1 MTTPEIR
8 PGAGETL
15 DGFYHGRIRILQ
27 QKTGY
32 RFAVDAPLL
41 ADFIRTGPDED
52 LLEIGTG
59 CGVIALLLSLKPFR
73 SLIALEVQA
82 ELAELA
88 RRNVALNGLEGRIT
102 VLRTDARDFAPG
114 RRFDVVFSNPPY
126 VRARGGHLSRS
137 LQRSAAKH
145 ELAGTIFDIMRKTR
159 ELLKEGGRAYYI
171 FPERRRHDLMTAAK
185 AADLGLK
192 TLRPVRPRAT
202 EPANLVLVELGPAA
216 GTGEATTLPP
226 FILFGDDGAYTAE
239 AERVFAGRTGP

>member
-102 VLRTDARDFAPG
+102 VLRTDAAISPPAGVSTSFSPTRPTSAPG
-114 RRFDVVFSNPPY
+114 AAISAGASRGPRPSMSWPGRF
-126 VRARGGHLSRS
+126 L
-137 LQRSAAKH
+137 
-145 ELAGTIFDIMRKTR
+145 I
-159 ELLKEGGRAYYI
+159 
-171 FPERRRHDLMTAAK
+171 
-185 AADLGLK
+185 
-192 TLRPVRPRAT
+192 
-202 EPANLVLVELGPAA
+202 
-216 GTGEATTLPP
+216 
-226 FILFGDDGAYTAE
+226 
-239 AERVFAGRTGP
+239 